1 MSNLVLVV
9 LVGYIIYKESDYYLH
24 YVPNIIK
31 NEIREFL
38 EDDNFMSNIYT
49 RKNYNKKSIYNIINK
64 EVQCEINQEDK
75 EIQYEMSDDLVI
87 L

>member
-1 MSNLVLVV
+1 MSNLFLVV
-9 LVGYIIYKESDYYLH
+9 LAGYIIYKENDYYLN

-49 RKNYNKKSIYNIINK
+49 RKNYNKKEIYKSDKQI
-64 EVQCEINQEDK
+64 QCEVEKKDK
-75 EIQYEMSDDLVI
+75 QIQYEINDDLII

>member
-1 MSNLVLVV
+1 MSNLFLVV
-9 LVGYIIYKESDYYLH
+9 LAGYIIYKENDYYLN

-75 EIQYEMSDDLVI
+75 EIQCEMSDDLVI